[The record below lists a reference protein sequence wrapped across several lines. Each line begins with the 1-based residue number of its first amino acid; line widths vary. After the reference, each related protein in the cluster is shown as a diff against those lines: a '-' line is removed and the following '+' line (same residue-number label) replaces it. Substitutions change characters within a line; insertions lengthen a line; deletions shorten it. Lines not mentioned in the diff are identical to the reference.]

1 MSIGIPTAAFREI
14 IEYIHRDPQWDTI
27 LRACMLVNKAWA
39 NIVIPVYWRTPFK
52 KSATVNG
59 EIMKSSTLIRLLN
72 EEERSEIRF
81 QLPPMWLSTVLPY
94 PYFIKELDLYAMFES
109 VGAWVDSTKTAPIAD
124 SSVSMDLF
132 LSNQMNQIIQALLKM
147 FDRYSARLNVLSL
160 IMKYSRQYYF
170 RAADAIAL
178 FCDKNETLVSDT
190 NKIVIDGECRDNE
203 LYKALAKTC
212 RRVVGK
218 LKTGAILFAMAD
230 DLIDQLFIGT
240 SLYNSGQYNRRL
252 DKVSQPLTSNFCTT
266 ILAISDQSKTLSY
279 VRFDGFDFTH
289 SEPLHKLALCR
300 NLKKLVFINCQGL
313 NSIMIFPLTVADFP
327 VLKEVVVENSEHGML
342 QGWARGINA
351 RSRRL

>member
-39 NIVIPVYWRTPFK
+39 KIVIPVYWKAPFK
-52 KSATVNG
+52 RSTTVNG

-109 VGAWVDSTKTAPIAD
+109 VGAWVDSATKAAPVAD
-124 SSVSMDLF
+124 SGVSMDLF

-147 FDRYSARLNVLSL
+147 FDRYSARLNVLGL

-178 FCDKNETLVSDT
+178 FCDKDETLFSDT
-190 NKIVIDGECRDNE
+190 NKIIIDGECRDNE

-212 RRVVGK
+212 RRVEHLAITVDSI
-218 LKTGAILFAMAD
+218 TGDLTKCHNLSLLISAQQSLVSLSLCITMISTSMGLNFIHQAIL
-230 DLIDQLFIGT
+230 
-240 SLYNSGQYNRRL
+240 
-252 DKVSQPLTSNFCTT
+252 
-266 ILAISDQSKTLSY
+266 DQSKTLSY
-279 VRFDGFDFTH
+279 VQFDGFDFSH
-289 SEPLHKLALCR
+289 SEPLHKLALCKC
-300 NLKKLVFINCQGL
+300 LKKLEFINCQGL

-327 VLKEVVVENSEHGML
+327 VLKEVVVKNSEHGML
-342 QGWARGINA
+342 QGWARGMNA
-351 RSRRL
+351 RSRKL